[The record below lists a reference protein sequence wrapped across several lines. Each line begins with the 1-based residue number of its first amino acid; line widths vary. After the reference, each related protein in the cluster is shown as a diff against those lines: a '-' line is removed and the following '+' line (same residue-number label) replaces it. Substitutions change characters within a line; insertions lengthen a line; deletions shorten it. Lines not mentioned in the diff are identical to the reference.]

1 MTPPDLEGARTAF
14 HGRNAVGRETHLG
27 GRQAGDRVRYGAD
40 TPTGG
45 HVPQG
50 PNPGHGAGQH
60 AGTNPGSN
68 PTEGQTL
75 AVLGPP
81 RSGCP
86 PNSQAVYSGWRC
98 SISASSGHCRAFDLR
113 RAQVTRFGGRCAGA
127 GTNIGCGT
135 TLGGRSGQITP
146 AWASTRSLR
155 RACRIRSRLTF
166 R

>member
-1 MTPPDLEGARTAF
+1 MGAMTPPDLEGARTVF

-86 PNSQAVYSGWRC
+86 PNSQAVCSGWRC

-113 RAQVTRFGGRCAGA
+113 RAQGNDGDVT
-127 GTNIGCGT
+127 
-135 TLGGRSGQITP
+135 P
-146 AWASTRSLR
+146 
-155 RACRIRSRLTF
+155 
-166 R
+166 